1 LNMRVRLVTFAVWSA
16 LWLAT
21 AATAQ
26 SATTAPAL
34 SAPLHAKLVV
44 CAACHGTGGMATL
57 AGVPHLAGQPRLF
70 IENRLVMMREGLSV
84 VPQMAGLLDKLSDA
98 DLTALSQHYAV
109 MPLVAASTASSA
121 NTGPDAQRVA
131 RGQALSQRAL
141 CGSCHLPSYA
151 GREQIPRLAG
161 QREDYLLHSLRQFA
175 SGQNAG
181 RDTLMSSALHGLV
194 DADLV
199 DLAHYL
205 AHHKATPAR

>member
-1 LNMRVRLVTFAVWSA
+1 MRVRPVTLAVWSA

-34 SAPLHAKLVV
+34 PAPLQAKLAV
-44 CAACHGTGGMATL
+44 CAACHGVTGMATL

-109 MPLVAASTASSA
+109 MPLAAASASSPSP
-121 NTGPDAQRVA
+121 NTHPDPQRLA

-141 CGSCHLPSYA
+141 CGTCHLPSYA

-175 SGQNAG
+175 SGQTAG

-199 DLAHYL
+199 ELAHYL
-205 AHHKATPAR
+205 AHHKTAPAR

>member
-1 LNMRVRLVTFAVWSA
+1 MRVRLVTLAVWSA

-26 SATTAPAL
+26 SANTAPAL
-34 SAPLHAKLVV
+34 PAPLQAKLAV
-44 CAACHGTGGMATL
+44 CAACHGTNGMATL

-109 MPLVAASTASSA
+109 MPLVAASTASSVHA
-121 NTGPDAQRVA
+121 GPDAQRLA

-141 CGSCHLPSYA
+141 CGTCHLPSYA

-175 SGQNAG
+175 SGQTAG

-205 AHHKATPAR
+205 AHAKTATPTR

>member
-1 LNMRVRLVTFAVWSA
+1 MRVGLVTLAVWSA
-16 LWLAT
+16 LSLAT
-21 AATAQ
+21 AATVQ

-34 SAPLHAKLVV
+34 SAPLQAKLVV
-44 CAACHGTGGMATL
+44 CAACHGATGMATL

-109 MPLVAASTASSA
+109 MPLVVAAASSPSPNAH
-121 NTGPDAQRVA
+121 PDAQRVA

-161 QREDYLLHSLRQFA
+161 QREDYLLHSLRMFA
-175 SGQNAG
+175 SGQTAG

-205 AHHKATPAR
+205 AHAKTAPATR